1 MAVNKIF
8 EKGTASGGIEV
19 LERGAAEERAAQYGT
34 VPEPQVVAEDADR
47 WAEIESTRAH
57 LTRALKVAKGRYT
70 KASSLMKNELYIPMQ
85 AIESTLER
93 VISAFYRE
101 KE

>member
-1 MAVNKIF
+1 MTINKIF

-19 LERGAAEERAAQYGT
+19 LERGAAEERAAAYGI
-34 VPEPQVVAEDADR
+34 VPEPQVVAEDADKR
-47 WAEIESTRAH
+47 AEIDATRAH
-57 LTRALKVAKGRYT
+57 LTRALKVAKGRYN

-85 AIESTLER
+85 AIEATLAR

-101 KE
+101 D